1 VPPAA
6 TAAPAGGGPL
16 GARRP
21 VAPARGAS
29 LTIDTR
35 QRPYGWRSGDILR
48 AAALVGGFGT
58 LAGLLWFART
68 LVFVVFLAVLFGLA
82 VGAAVDR
89 MEGWGL
95 PGFRRGVASA
105 LLVFGSV
112 GGLATA
118 GVLMAPTITDQVSLL
133 RVQVPAAV
141 VKAQGWLDAHKGGV
155 VGVVLRATPVP
166 GVAPV
171 APAAA
176 PVPGART
183 PGAAAVAKTA
193 AATAATLATTREDL
207 QGRLSA
213 QFAGAAKYLFPVVSS
228 TLTVIGAAVL
238 IIFLAIYIGAEPH
251 VYHQG
256 LLHLFPHPSRARA
269 GAVLSEV
276 ATVLRKWL
284 VMQLV
289 AMGTVGAV
297 TLVAMLLLDVKAA
310 FALGFIAALLEFIP
324 TVGPVLAAAPAV
336 AMGFVDSPEKAVA
349 VLVVCWVIQFL
360 ENNLL
365 IPKLMRDGMDIP
377 PALTLVAQALFTL
390 VFGFIGL
397 MVAVPVTAA
406 LLVAVKMLYVTDVVG
421 DVMPLMSED
430 AGVGEVGGAADPGP
444 GVAAGSAAA

>member
-1 VPPAA
+1 
-6 TAAPAGGGPL
+6 
-16 GARRP
+16 
-21 VAPARGAS
+21 
-29 LTIDTR
+29 
-35 QRPYGWRSGDILR
+35 
-48 AAALVGGFGT
+48 
-58 LAGLLWFART
+58 
-68 LVFVVFLAVLFGLA
+68 
-82 VGAAVDR
+82 
-89 MEGWGL
+89 
-95 PGFRRGVASA
+95 
-105 LLVFGSV
+105 
-112 GGLATA
+112 
-118 GVLMAPTITDQVSLL
+118 
-133 RVQVPAAV
+133 
-141 VKAQGWLDAHKGGV
+141 
-155 VGVVLRATPVP
+155 
-166 GVAPV
+166 
-171 APAAA
+171 
-176 PVPGART
+176 
-183 PGAAAVAKTA
+183 
-193 AATAATLATTREDL
+193 
-207 QGRLSA
+207 
-213 QFAGAAKYLFPVVSS
+213 
-228 TLTVIGAAVL
+228 
-238 IIFLAIYIGAEPH
+238 

-421 DVMPLMSED
+421 DAMPLMSED
-430 AGVGEVGGAADPGP
+430 AGVGEVGAAADVGPP

>member
-1 VPPAA
+1 
-6 TAAPAGGGPL
+6 
-16 GARRP
+16 
-21 VAPARGAS
+21 
-29 LTIDTR
+29 
-35 QRPYGWRSGDILR
+35 
-48 AAALVGGFGT
+48 
-58 LAGLLWFART
+58 
-68 LVFVVFLAVLFGLA
+68 
-82 VGAAVDR
+82 
-89 MEGWGL
+89 
-95 PGFRRGVASA
+95 
-105 LLVFGSV
+105 
-112 GGLATA
+112 
-118 GVLMAPTITDQVSLL
+118 MAPTITDQVGLL

-141 VKAQGWLDAHKGGV
+141 VKAQGWLDANRGGV

-166 GVAPV
+166 GVAAV
-171 APAAA
+171 APVAA
-176 PVPGART
+176 PVPGARA

-213 QFAGAAKYLFPVVSS
+213 QVAGAAKYLFPVVSS
-228 TLTVIGAAVL
+228 TLTVIGAMVL

-284 VMQLV
+284 VVQLV
-289 AMGTVGAV
+289 AMGTIGAV
-297 TLVAMLLLDVKAA
+297 TLVAMSLLGVKAA
-310 FALGFIAALLEFIP
+310 FTLGFIAALLEFIP
-324 TVGPVLAAAPAV
+324 TVGPVLAAVPAV
-336 AMGFVDSPEKAVA
+336 AMGFVDSPEKALA
-349 VLVVCWVIQFL
+349 VLVACWGIQFL

-390 VFGFIGL
+390 MFGFIGL

-430 AGVGEVGGAADPGP
+430 AEVDESGGAADVVPGD
-444 GVAAGSAAA
+444 AAGSAAA